1 MPKRIL
7 VVDDQLSAR
16 ELLRAILSNAGYEVF
31 EACDG
36 VEAVN
41 RASEVAPDLIMLD
54 IHMPGLDGFAVCA
67 ELRADPRFEEVPIV
81 AMTAGLMRG
90 EHERAIAA
98 GFSEFLGKPISMAVL
113 RGVVAGFLSE
123 AGLGAH
129 A

>member
-1 MPKRIL
+1 M
-7 VVDDQLSAR
+7 
-16 ELLRAILSNAGYEVF
+16 

-36 VEAVN
+36 LEAVN
-41 RASEVAPDLIMLD
+41 RAWELPPDLILLD
-54 IHMPGLDGFAVCA
+54 IQMPGLDGFGVCA
-67 ELRADPRFEEVPIV
+67 QLRADPRFEEVPIV